1 VTIEQRLLALL
12 KVAEQRL
19 LVRAAEVIE
28 QQQLTQRLGHEL
40 GRGTRAVRFAGRLLD
55 SPARA

>member
-1 VTIEQRLLALL
+1 
-12 KVAEQRL
+12 
-19 LVRAAEVIE
+19 VIE